1 MTIERITKAKA
12 ESLVMRIPSL
22 GSVLPLKDEGA
33 GYYLISVD
41 GVLFV
46 SFTVAVVEGGV
57 ITYISDES
65 LRKTMEKYLESK

>member
-22 GSVLPLKDEGA
+22 GSVLPLKDESA

-41 GVLFV
+41 GVLSVTF
-46 SFTVAVVEGGV
+46 SVAVVEDGV

-65 LRKTMEKYLESK
+65 LRETMERYLESN

>member
-22 GSVLPLKDEGA
+22 GSVLPLKDESA
-33 GYYLISVD
+33 QYYLISVD
-41 GVLFV
+41 GVLSV
-46 SFTVAVVEGGV
+46 DFTVAVVENGL

-65 LRKTMEKYLESK
+65 LRKILENHLESN